1 MERSVLAVVL
11 VLAVAVALGGAT
23 PASAKLSASQCER
36 ETTLGLNACRQL
48 LFGLPPS
55 KECCQRIRVIH
66 LECVC
71 PLITPE
77 VAALVGVDRLVK
89 IMKGCGR
96 PIPSHYKCGSK

>member
-11 VLAVAVALGGAT
+11 VLVVSVALGGAT
-23 PASAKLSASQCER
+23 PAWAELRASQCER

-55 KECCQRIRVIH
+55 KECCQRIRVTR

-71 PLITPE
+71 PLITPSQDHE
-77 VAALVGVDRLVK
+77 GLRAPHSLPLQVWK
-89 IMKGCGR
+89 
-96 PIPSHYKCGSK
+96 